1 MLPNESKIKDFELAE
16 DHEDHPEIFNDKL
29 FHEDIDFIIGAS
41 LDDNGV
47 ELMQEI
53 QTLFCDVL

>member
-41 LDDNGV
+41 LEDNGV